1 MKNNNL
7 IALTSR
13 IAENAHKLIVQ
24 ELALR
29 GITGIVPSHGGIL
42 GNLFSGEPF
51 TMKELADRI
60 SRSKPTVTILV
71 DKLVELGYVTKEK
84 RGADGRVTYI
94 KLTEQG
100 LALQPV
106 VEEVSQRVNAVV
118 YQNLSE
124 SEIACA
130 EAVLAK
136 VRRNFDQCQ

>member
-1 MKNNNL
+1 M
-7 IALTSR
+7 IVLTSW

-24 ELALR
+24 ELAAR

-71 DKLVELGYVTKEK
+71 DKLVELGHVTKEK
-84 RGADGRVTYI
+84 NGADGRATHI
-94 KLTEQG
+94 RLTAKG

-106 VEEVSQRVNAVV
+106 FEEVSQRVNAVV

-124 SEIACA
+124 SEIVCA

-136 VRRNFDQCQ
+136 VRRNFDQCP